1 MKTENIINLIFDANR
16 GVVSQLSREGVT
28 GEVFGQLPTPV
39 RRGYTFCGWY
49 CEGVLVNSDSI
60 IEADEDIRLVA
71 RWEKAAPATDKK
83 RSMLKRQKNAIVIL
97 AAVSVALII
106 TFVIVAQLIS
116 VYSFYDTYT
125 VDGVEYSDKYYVKRY
140 DGVYMLFD
148 EEGNLMPTHEQLN
161 TVFIAR
167 KSGNQYKIDPDTG
180 EHTLRAVV
188 DIDDKIGEAGSG
200 SVLLMFPQITSQYLY
215 SIQMKNE
222 QGGDYTFYRTSEG
235 IRIQG
240 FEDSNLEFDQDLY
253 AKLCFS
259 CGYMSANRKI
269 KADPTNAMI
278 PLDENGKLDYSVYG
292 LDTSQVQATYTISQM
307 LFKKNADGSDQYKD
321 GKYVIDYDEN
331 GNPQADPEK
340 TYTVYIGDAILSGGG
355 YYVRLEGRESVYIIT
370 TDYIADTILQPIEAL
385 VVPRVVYP
393 VSVTYHSMGKDF
405 VLGKLED
412 WKKEVNLETIVAFT
426 YSELEERINTVYST
440 RPYLSA
446 IDVMAGYNIN
456 ENSAISIF
464 ESFYSIEAIACRH
477 IGLTPETGL
486 TDEILEKYKLDK
498 EVYYLTYKTF
508 SGNYSDTGDKLYAEN
523 KLFISQKTENGTYYV
538 MAVEF
543 DMIVEVDQYYLS
555 FLEWDDMKWYNEAF
569 IFHNVAYVRDVKFEF
584 NGKAF
589 GLSEDKIYDFDLD
602 NSLSYAFYLNE
613 KDELKAVSLKDGKVH
628 FEGEKKI
635 YKIKGKSYDI
645 VALVNLDEVRV
656 VSSKEIAQDP
666 TIADVVYVQEN
677 YYYTNA
683 SGETVNV
690 YPDYVTKTI
699 TSTIEKD
706 KDGKYLGV
714 RYYYS
719 DPTLSEPIQVQRSL
733 SDPVYRYKTSQ
744 GNMYEATLSVTAS
757 GLRVSCNGELLDYSI
772 ADTGIGD
779 DGQEKYES
787 ITATD
792 NFRRLH
798 MKLLSFSL
806 MGDIDPVEFEAAMGM
821 SVEEYLASDAKKP
834 IASISMHVEDYARAL
849 NGYTTRNENGEE
861 VRIYEENN
869 SQHLVYKFYQYS
881 DWKVLVTIEVLEE
894 NEDGELVPSVKDE
907 NGDPIVVGKFYAS
920 TDILDMFVGDI
931 DQLVNGELIIPI
943 AN

>member
-16 GVVSQLSREGVT
+16 GSVSQLSREGVT
-28 GEVFGQLPTPV
+28 GEAFGQLPTPV

-49 CEGVLVNSDSI
+49 CEGMLVNSDSI

-71 RWEKAAPATDKK
+71 RWEKAAPTTDKK
-83 RSMLKRQKNAIVIL
+83 RSMLKRQKTAIAIL
-97 AAVSVALII
+97 AAVSVVLII
-106 TFVIVAQLIS
+106 TFVIVAQLIAI
-116 VYSFYDTYT
+116 YSFYDTYT

-140 DGVYMLFD
+140 DGVYRLFD
-148 EEGNLMPTHEQLN
+148 DEGNLMQTNGQSD
-161 TVFIAR
+161 TIFIAR

-188 DIDDKIGEAGSG
+188 DADDGEYGSG
-200 SVLLMFPQITSQYLY
+200 SVLLMFPQVSSQYLY
-215 SIQMKNE
+215 SIEMKND
-222 QGGDYTFYRTSEG
+222 QGGDYTLYRTADG
-235 IRIQG
+235 IRIKG

-253 AKLCFS
+253 AQLCFS

-292 LDTSQVQATYTISQM
+292 LDTPQATYTISQM
-307 LFKKNADGSDQYKD
+307 LFKKNADGSDMYKD
-321 GKYVIDYDEN
+321 GTYVIDYDES
-331 GNPQADPEK
+331 GNPKADPEK
-340 TYTVYIGDAILSGGG
+340 TYQVYIGDAILSGGG

-405 VLGKLED
+405 ILGKLED
-412 WKKEVNLETIVAFT
+412 WTKEVNLETIVAFT
-426 YSELEERINTVYST
+426 YSELEERINTVDST

-446 IDVMAGYNIN
+446 IDVMSGYNIN

-464 ESFYSIEAIACRH
+464 ETFYSIEAIACRR
-477 IGLTPETGL
+477 IGLTAETMKEFG
-486 TDEILEKYKLDK
+486 LDK
-498 EVYYLTYKTF
+498 DVYYLTYKTF
-508 SGNYSDTGDKLYAEN
+508 SGNYSDTGEKLYAEN

-538 MAVEF
+538 AAYEF

-555 FLEWDDMKWYNEAF
+555 FLEWDDIKWYNEAF
-569 IFHNVAYVRDVKFEF
+569 IFHNIAYVRDVKFEF
-584 NGKAF
+584 NGQAF
-589 GLSEDKIYDFDLD
+589 GLSEDKTYDFDLD

-613 KDELKAVSLKDGKVH
+613 KNEFKAVNLKDGKVYV
-628 FEGEKKI
+628 EGEKRI

-645 VALVNLDEVRV
+645 VAEVNLDTAEI
-656 VSSKEIAQDP
+656 VSNKQILLEP
-666 TIADVVYVQEN
+666 TLADVVYVEEN

-683 SGETVNV
+683 NGETVNV

-699 TSTIEKD
+699 TSEIAKD
-706 KDGKYLGV
+706 EDGKYLGI

-719 DPTLSEPIQVQRSL
+719 DPTLSEPIRVQRSL
-733 SDPVYRYKTSQ
+733 GDPIYRYTYQ
-744 GNMYEATLSVTAS
+744 GNTYEATLGVTAS
-757 GLRVSCNGELLDYSI
+757 GLRISCNGELLDYNIS
-772 ADTGIGD
+772 DTGIGD
-779 DGQEKYES
+779 DGLEKYETV
-787 ITATD
+787 TATD

-806 MGDIDPVEFEAAMGM
+806 MGDVDPVEFEAAMGM
-821 SVEEYLASDAKKP
+821 SVEEYLASDEKKP

-849 NGYTTRNENGEE
+849 NGYTERDENGED
-861 VRIYEENN
+861 VRIYTENN

-881 DWKVLVTIEVLEE
+881 DWKVLVTIEEFEE
-894 NEDGELVPSVKDE
+894 DESGELVPSVKDE
-907 NGDPIVVGKFYAS
+907 NGDPVVVGKFYAS
-920 TDILDMFVGDI
+920 TDILDMFVEDI
-931 DQLVNGELIIPI
+931 DDLLAGELITPI
-943 AN
+943 SN